1 MRSAR
6 MASFRFAGVLVALL
20 CVSALA
26 EKALAEEEIA
36 PAPVDATAIELLQ
49 GALELTRGASS
60 YTRLAMKIHRPDWE
74 RNMELEAW
82 TQGQEDALIRFTA
95 PAKDAGNATL
105 KLADSMWTFVPQLKR
120 EARLPS
126 SMMSASWASS
136 DFSYND
142 LSRSDNYLRYYAVEI
157 VDRDQEGGH
166 TVFSLQMTP
175 YDDAPIVWGR
185 ETMVLRDDYVMLSQT
200 FHDQDLIALKQ
211 METRDIGPL
220 GGREIPLVMR
230 MSDLAEPDHWTE
242 IRYLEADFDANVPA
256 AKFTRFALRGER

>member
-6 MASFRFAGVLVALL
+6 MASLGFAGVLLVALSSPA
-20 CVSALA
+20 VA
-26 EKALAEEEIA
+26 EGEISRA
-36 PAPVDATAIELLQ
+36 SVDATAMELLQ

-60 YTRLAMKIHRPDWE
+60 YTRMAMKIHRPDWE

-82 TQGQEDALIRFTA
+82 TQGEEDALIRFTA

-126 SMMSASWASS
+126 SMMSQSWASS

-142 LSRSDNYLRYYAVEI
+142 LSRSDNYLRYYDVEI
-157 VDRDQEGGH
+157 VEREESEGH
-166 TVFSLQMTP
+166 TIFSLQMTP
-175 YDDAPIVWGR
+175 HDDAPIVWGR
-185 ETMVLRDDYVMLSQT
+185 ETMKLRDDYVMLSQT

-211 METRDIGPL
+211 MQTRNIGPM

-242 IRYLEADFDANVPA
+242 VRYLEADFNANVPA
-256 AKFTRFALRGER
+256 SKFTRFALRGER

>member
-6 MASFRFAGVLVALL
+6 MASLGFAGVLLVALSSPA
-20 CVSALA
+20 VA
-26 EKALAEEEIA
+26 EGEIPRA
-36 PAPVDATAIELLQ
+36 SVDATAMELLQ

-60 YTRLAMKIHRPDWE
+60 YTRMAMKIHRPDWE

-82 TQGQEDALIRFTA
+82 TQGEEDALIRFTA

-126 SMMSASWASS
+126 SMMSQSWASS

-142 LSRSDNYLRYYAVEI
+142 LSRSDNYLRYYDVEI
-157 VDRDQEGGH
+157 VEREESEGH
-166 TVFSLQMTP
+166 TIFSLQMTP
-175 YDDAPIVWGR
+175 HDDAPIVWGR
-185 ETMVLRDDYVMLSQT
+185 ETMKLRDDYVMLSQT

-211 METRDIGPL
+211 MQTRNIGPM

-242 IRYLEADFDANVPA
+242 VRYLEADFDANVPA
-256 AKFTRFALRGER
+256 SKFTRFALRGER

>member
-6 MASFRFAGVLVALL
+6 MASLGFAGVLLVALSSPA
-20 CVSALA
+20 VA
-26 EKALAEEEIA
+26 EGEIPRA
-36 PAPVDATAIELLQ
+36 SVDATAMELLQ

-60 YTRLAMKIHRPDWE
+60 YTRMAMKIHRPDWE

-82 TQGQEDALIRFTA
+82 TQGEEDALIRFTA

-126 SMMSASWASS
+126 SMMSQSWASS

-142 LSRSDNYLRYYAVEI
+142 LSRSDNYLRYYDVEI
-157 VDRDQEGGH
+157 VEREESEGH
-166 TVFSLQMTP
+166 TIFSLQMTP
-175 YDDAPIVWGR
+175 HDDAPIVWGQ
-185 ETMVLRDDYVMLSQT
+185 ETMQLRDDYVMLSQT

-211 METRDIGPL
+211 MQTRNIGPM

-242 IRYLEADFDANVPA
+242 VRYLEADFDANVPA
-256 AKFTRFALRGER
+256 SKFTRFALRGER

>member
-6 MASFRFAGVLVALL
+6 MAPFVFAGVL
-20 CVSALA
+20 LA
-26 EKALAEEEIA
+26 ILARPAVAEEGIPQA
-36 PAPVDATAIELLQ
+36 SVDATAIELIQ

-60 YTRLAMKIHRPDWE
+60 YTRMAMKIHRPDWE

-82 TQGQEDALIRFTA
+82 TQGREDALIRFTA

-126 SMMSASWASS
+126 SLMSQSWASS

-157 VDRDQEGGH
+157 TGREQEGGH

-175 YDDAPIVWGR
+175 HDDAPIVWGR

-256 AKFTRFALRGER
+256 SRFTRFALRGER

>member
-6 MASFRFAGVLVALL
+6 MAPFVFAGVL
-20 CVSALA
+20 LA
-26 EKALAEEEIA
+26 ILSRPAVAEEGIPQA
-36 PAPVDATAIELLQ
+36 SVDATAIELLQ

-60 YTRLAMKIHRPDWE
+60 YTRMAMKIHRPDWE

-82 TQGQEDALIRFTA
+82 TQGREDALIRFTA

-126 SMMSASWASS
+126 SLMSQSWASS

-157 VDRDQEGGH
+157 TGREQEGGH

-175 YDDAPIVWGR
+175 HDDAPIVWGR

-256 AKFTRFALRGER
+256 SRFTRFALRGER

>member
-6 MASFRFAGVLVALL
+6 MACFALAGVVVAL
-20 CVSALA
+20 VSGP
-26 EKALAEEEIA
+26 ALAEEEGIA
-36 PAPVDATAIELLQ
+36 LAPVDATAIQLLQ

-126 SMMSASWASS
+126 SMMSQSWASS

-142 LSRSDNYLRYYAVEI
+142 LSRSDNYLRYYDVEI
-157 VDRDQEGGH
+157 VEREESEGH

-200 FHDQDLIALKQ
+200 FHDQDLIALKR

-256 AKFTRFALRGER
+256 SKFTRFALRGER